1 MNYEELIDA
10 MASIVCYNSYEEVL
24 KSISDYIKYYAEGM
38 PTSQVLEVFHD
49 ILSERIEQD
58 EENQ

>member
-1 MNYEELIDA
+1 
-10 MASIVCYNSYEEVL
+10 MAYYGNEDMDNL
-24 KSISDYIKYYAEGM
+24 RDYIKYYAEGM
-38 PTSQVLEVFHD
+38 PTSQGLEVFHD